1 MIQRR
6 GGGANGVLAKGRIE
20 LDRAAFRFDQAG
32 QSFDARQPGR
42 LGNRD
47 FERAA
52 DRNPAGQPVRRGG
65 AAAGKNGL
73 LLRIGPAGVAGFE
86 ADKAFAAD
94 AALMAVE
101 ADRTAGFPE
110 GFGQVP
116 SLFDLDRD
124 AFRADRQA
132 VADGHGS
139 TPLASGGAPGRRRLR
154 QTA

>member
-6 GGGANGVLAKGRIE
+6 GGGANGILAEGGIE
-20 LDRAAFRFDQAG
+20 LDRAALGLDQAG
-32 QSFDARQPGR
+32 ESFDTGQPGR

-52 DRNPAGQPVRRGG
+52 DRNPAGQPIRRGG
-65 AAAGKNGL
+65 AAAGQDGL
-73 LLRIGPAGVAGFE
+73 LLRIGPAGVAGLE
-86 ADKAFAAD
+86 ADQAFAAD
-94 AALMAVE
+94 AALVAVE
-101 ADRTAGFPE
+101 ADRAARIAE
-110 GFGQVP
+110 GFGQVLP
-116 SLFDLDRD
+116 VFDLDRD

-139 TPLASGGAPGRRRLR
+139 TPLASGGTPDRRRLR